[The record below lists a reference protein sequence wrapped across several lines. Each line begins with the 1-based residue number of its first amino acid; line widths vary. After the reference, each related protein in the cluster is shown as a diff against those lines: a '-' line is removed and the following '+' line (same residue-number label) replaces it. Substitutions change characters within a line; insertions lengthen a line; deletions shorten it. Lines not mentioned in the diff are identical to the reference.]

1 MAAVLPG
8 GWPWGEGQEGTGQ
21 SLPAGRWSLVWVRGS
36 PASRLVLTGKGD
48 LESESPVVRTSLPQ
62 AGDGKDG
69 AQAAGMM
76 LSEQDWPGC
85 REVQTRPHVEK
96 PGGRRQGA

>member
-1 MAAVLPG
+1 MV
-8 GWPWGEGQEGTGQ
+8 TG
-21 SLPAGRWSLVWVRGS
+21 LGAGVTSVKAGVD
-36 PASRLVLTGKGD
+36 GKGG

-69 AQAAGMM
+69 AQAAAAM
-76 LSEQDWPGC
+76 LSEQDRPGC